1 MFYDH
6 AQKRAAPTR
15 LMTAPTP
22 KAVEMLTRSAPL
34 LEPVAVVW
42 ELAAELEALDVA
54 EVEPAV
60 APLPP
65 VVAAAVLPEVA
76 LAPETLAV
84 AQLVELPAW
93 TVMIS
98 EYAVAPVPSFRAI
111 LKFVPAWRSTIQV
124 YEVPFWLGN
133 CIRGVADGCPAG
145 TRDR

>member
-1 MFYDH
+1 
-6 AQKRAAPTR
+6 
-15 LMTAPTP
+15 MTAPTP

-34 LEPVAVVW
+34 LELVAVVL

-84 AQLVELPAW
+84 AQLVELPA
-93 TVMIS
+93 
-98 EYAVAPVPSFRAI
+98 
-111 LKFVPAWRSTIQV
+111 
-124 YEVPFWLGN
+124 
-133 CIRGVADGCPAG
+133 
-145 TRDR
+145 